1 MRMVHE
7 KRSRGLLW
15 LRLWKEIKAS
25 QPVFVSSCDA
35 QRAKGVVDTRH
46 SLAAHLAIQTHSIL
60 THPFIFFFLY
70 HAAHILEIRHARHAH
85 TIRMHLPSED

>member
-25 QPVFVSSCDA
+25 QPVFVSSCDE

-60 THPFIFFFLY
+60 THPLFFLY
-70 HAAHILEIRHARHAH
+70 HAPHILEIRHARHAH
-85 TIRMHLPSED
+85 TIRMYLSSED